1 MKSAVVVGAS
11 SGIGRAL
18 SRLLARDGY
27 VIGLAARRRTLL
39 EELQR
44 ELPGRSYVET
54 IDVTRVEEARRALQ
68 SLIDRLGGVDLIVLS
83 SGVSIKNPSWEEKLQ
98 TIEVNVTGFVALADV
113 AMNHFIERGSG
124 HLVGLSSIAGLRGAR
139 AEAATYGATKAFVS
153 NYMEALRLTA
163 DLRGLDI
170 QVTDVRPGYV
180 DTPMTEGQSGMFWL
194 ADVETAARQIHA
206 AIKKRKRI
214 AYITRRWRLIA
225 WLLKTLPYSVA
236 MRVLKRF
243 RSE

>member
-1 MKSAVVVGAS
+1 MKGAIVVGAS

-18 SRLLARDGY
+18 ARMLAEDGY
-27 VIGLAARRRTLL
+27 ALGLAARRTELL
-39 EELQR
+39 EELQK
-44 ELPGRSYVET
+44 ELPGRSHVRA
-54 IDVTRVEEARRALQ
+54 IDVTRVEEARHAFR
-68 SLIDRLGGVDLIVLS
+68 SLIDRLGGVDLVVLS
-83 SGVSIKNPSWEEKLQ
+83 SGVSIKNPSWEEKLR
-98 TIEVNVTGFVALADV
+98 TIEVNVIGFVALADV
-113 AMNHFIERGSG
+113 AMSHFMERGSG

-139 AEAATYGATKAFVS
+139 SEAATYGATKAFIS

-194 ADVETAARQIHA
+194 ADVETAARQVHA

-225 WLLKTLPYSVA
+225 WVMKALPYPVA
-236 MRVLKRF
+236 MTVLKRF
-243 RSE
+243 RST